1 MAHYLD
7 AGLVIIPDFTATSQQ
22 TRANVVPKGNT
33 PTVVD
38 SIVVHVQ
45 LASMP
50 PILVWKNAIIVLY
63 ILFPMKRVSLITLHY
78 KKALHRLVIV
88 TVTVQ
93 LVNTDF
99 WAI

>member
-1 MAHYLD
+1 MARYLGV
-7 AGLVIIPDFTATSQQ
+7 GLVIVPDFTATSQQ

-50 PILVWKNAIIVLY
+50 LLLVWKNAFIVLY
-63 ILFPMKRVSLITLHY
+63 ILFLMERLFLATLHY
-78 KKALHRLVIV
+78 KKALHRLVTVI
-88 TVTVQ
+88 VTVQ
-93 LVNTDF
+93 LASMDF
-99 WAI
+99 

>member
-1 MAHYLD
+1 MAHYLG

-22 TRANVVPKGNT
+22 AHANVVPKGNT

-50 PILVWKNAIIVLY
+50 LLLVWKNAIIVVY
-63 ILFPMKRVSLITLHY
+63 VLFPTERVSL
-78 KKALHRLVIV
+78 V
-88 TVTVQ
+88 T
-93 LVNTDF
+93 
-99 WAI
+99 

>member
-1 MAHYLD
+1 MMVYYLG

-50 PILVWKNAIIVLY
+50 LLLVWKNAIIVAY
-63 ILFPMKRVSLITLHY
+63 NLFLITKVFLVTLHY
-78 KKALHRLVIV
+78 KKALLRLVIV

-93 LVNTDF
+93 LANTDL
-99 WAI
+99 